1 MEGDL
6 RQAELYLLEA
16 NNAKAAINMYR
27 VQNMWEDAYRVNNI
41 YDRFFYYFPGLD

>member
-27 VQNMWEDAYRVNNI
+27 VQNMWEDAYRVNL
-41 YDRFFYYFPGLD
+41 YC